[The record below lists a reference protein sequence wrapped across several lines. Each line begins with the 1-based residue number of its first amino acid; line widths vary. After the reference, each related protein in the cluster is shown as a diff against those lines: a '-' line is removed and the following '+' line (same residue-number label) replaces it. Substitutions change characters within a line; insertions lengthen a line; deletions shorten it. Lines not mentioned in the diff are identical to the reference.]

1 MAEPLGQ
8 PLLVTTLDDRVYEAI
23 RDRIV
28 QGLAPGTPL
37 RLADLAAQFG
47 VSIMPVR
54 AALAR
59 LEQDGLVRQ
68 QPHRGSVVSPLELED
83 LEEIQALR
91 FGIEGYAARRGAAA
105 VRTADIKK
113 MHSLV
118 RRLRAAA
125 VAADLDS
132 YLELAAAFHD
142 VCYAAVGRPRLT
154 ALVAAHR
161 RAAERYIRAVLAHE
175 QLLGESVVA
184 QERFLA
190 ACEAGDGAAAERELR
205 GSLEWLTMEL
215 ARLLGEGAAATPFV
229 PDRVLV
235 PA

>member
-1 MAEPLGQ
+1 MPEPLGQ
-8 PLLVTTLDDRVYEAI
+8 PLLVMTLDDRVYEAI

-28 QGLAPGTPL
+28 HGLAPGTPL
-37 RLADLAAQFG
+37 RLADLATQFG

-83 LEEIQALR
+83 LKEIQALR
-91 FGIEGYAARRGAAA
+91 FGIEGYAARRGTESMAPADLRKM
-105 VRTADIKK
+105 RT
-113 MHSLV
+113 LL
-118 RRLRAAA
+118 RRLAVAAE
-125 VAADLDS
+125 AADLDS
-132 YLELAAAFHD
+132 YLELVAAFHD
-142 VCYAAVGRPRLT
+142 VCYGAVGRLRLT

-161 RAAERYIRAVLAHE
+161 RAAERYIRAVLVHE
-175 QLLGESVVA
+175 QLLGESLVT

-205 GSLEWLTMEL
+205 AALDWLTSEL
-215 ARLLGEGAAATPFV
+215 AGLLDGDAAAPLAN
-229 PDRVLV
+229 RV